1 MRHLQKKIWLLAI
14 VVLIIMVII
23 WISLTYYNQKMQDQY
38 NQILERYLVMNE
50 LNMLSQE
57 TVASL
62 NAYLLDPSD
71 ANFRTIER
79 RKNRMGQ
86 LYDEVTAFRNTDNES
101 ELTNYTNLTVSL
113 VEMTERSVNFQIS
126 GEIETAKS
134 ALNEAIHIADYV
146 SEMRL
151 SVIDKELRTY
161 DIFYREM
168 IDRSEKLTE
177 LGVWLLMTIIL
188 MLLFFTYWFSLR
200 ITKPLEKLTESAKR
214 LSKGQFDREIEA
226 DSKDETAILAGTFEQ
241 MRININNLF
250 IETKQKARLEA
261 ELQESK
267 YLLKESQ
274 LLSLQSQINP
284 HFLFNT
290 LNTLSKKA
298 YIEGSEETS
307 DLLVS
312 IADLMRYNLR
322 HMDKPT
328 ALHEELHVLK
338 QYIQIQKA
346 RYTDRLTFITEIDE
360 SCLGIQ
366 IPGMTLQPIVE
377 NAIIHAVEPS
387 EDGGT
392 ILFRVRQALNHV
404 VIEVEDNG
412 PGMTEEKIEMLKDA
426 RAVTSEKGTGI
437 GFKNVVQ
444 RLKLFNA
451 SDEVVDIQSKIG
463 HGTKISL
470 YILKERSDMT
480 YDQSSHSG

>member
-1 MRHLQKKIWLLAI
+1 MKHLQKKIWLLAI

-38 NQILERYLVMNE
+38 NQILERYLIINE
-50 LNMLSQE
+50 LNMVSQE
-57 TVASL
+57 MVTSL

-79 RKNRMGQ
+79 RKNRVGQ
-86 LYDEVTAFRNTDNES
+86 LYDQVTAFRNTDNES
-101 ELTNYTNLTVSL
+101 ELTNYTNLTASL
-113 VEMTERSVNFQIS
+113 IEMTERSVNFQIS
-126 GEIETAKS
+126 DETDTAKA

-168 IDRSEKLTE
+168 IERSEKLTE
-177 LGVWLLMTIIL
+177 LGVWLLVTIIL

-226 DSKDETAILAGTFEQ
+226 DSKDETAILAKTFEQ

-250 IETKQKARLEA
+250 IETTQKAKLEA

-298 YIEGSEETS
+298 YLEGSEETS

-328 ALHEELHVLK
+328 ALHEELYVLN

-346 RYTDRLTFITEIDE
+346 RYTDRLTFVTEIDE
-360 SCLGIQ
+360 ACLDVQ
-366 IPGMTLQPIVE
+366 IPGLTLQPIVE

-392 ILFRVRQALNHV
+392 IMFRIKNALNHV
-404 VIEVEDNG
+404 VIEVEDDG
-412 PGMTEEKIEMLKDA
+412 PGMTEEKIDALMSA
-426 RAVTSEKGTGI
+426 RAVNSEKGTGI

-444 RLKLFNA
+444 RLKLFNS
-451 SDEVVDIQSKIG
+451 SDHVVDIQSISGK
-463 HGTKISL
+463 GTKISL
-470 YILKERSDMT
+470 FILKERSEMG
-480 YDQSSHSG
+480 YDQSSYSG